1 MYTPEY
7 KAALMKTL
15 NQRGEP
21 RTFHGFHEGDLV
33 QMELISIEIGR
44 RAMSS
49 AGYAEGYVTDP
60 HKSYFVAEQLPGDLK
75 DMEGYELGL
84 GADTMLRPPRGPRM
98 AATLHRAMVAGREA
112 LFYKTAD
119 IPFHSRFGD
128 PLPEHDR
135 RPMARYGRVMVAGTV
150 LFDVRPDSTL
160 Q

>member
-1 MYTPEY
+1 MYSPEY
-7 KAALMKTL
+7 KAAVMKML

-21 RTFHGFHEGDLV
+21 RTFSDFREGDLV
-33 QMELISIEIGR
+33 QIELLGIQLGK
-44 RAMSS
+44 RAVSS

-60 HKSYFVAEQLPGDLK
+60 HKSYFIAEQLPDDLK
-75 DMEGYELGL
+75 DMEGYELGV
-84 GADTMLRPPRGPRM
+84 GADTILRPPRGVPM
-98 AATLHRAMVAGREA
+98 SVTLHRAMVAGRES

-135 RPMARYGRVMVAGTV
+135 RPMARYGRVMIAGTV